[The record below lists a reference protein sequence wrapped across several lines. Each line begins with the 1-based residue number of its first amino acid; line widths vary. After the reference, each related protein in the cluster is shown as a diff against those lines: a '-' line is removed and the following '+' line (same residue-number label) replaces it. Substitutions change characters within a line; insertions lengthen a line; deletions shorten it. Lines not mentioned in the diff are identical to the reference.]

1 MLLGTHWCGICRMRM
16 TDESHTMLRCQMT
29 PPTRSPAGWL
39 AGRRRSMCHP
49 RRAHCSLSDDLSHSE
64 SHDHQNRLSSLL
76 DLSIL
81 QSGKCFALACTDL
94 CFLIQIHLLCAFVLF
109 RRQPQSN
116 QQLLCWEQWSKSHS
130 WTFSIVS
137 WWQFCFS
144 FWWIERVSASFS
156 KHRDAV
162 HDKHG
167 EHGHDAMSFGLRKC
181 NMTQIKRSF
190 ANCCRQ
196 CCKTDWNFTRNHL
209 SSWSWSSW
217 MGIFRVTWPTRQK
230 HATNT
235 WRWNQK
241 QI

>member
-1 MLLGTHWCGICRMRM
+1 MTHSTIAAVFGMKKVSIVFTTNTSDLDFPFVCHIFFSDHFGQAITRTQIKSLSLRTQMLLGTHWYGICRMRM

-116 QQLLCWEQWSKSHS
+116 QQLLC
-130 WTFSIVS
+130 
-137 WWQFCFS
+137 
-144 FWWIERVSASFS
+144 
-156 KHRDAV
+156 
-162 HDKHG
+162 
-167 EHGHDAMSFGLRKC
+167 
-181 NMTQIKRSF
+181 
-190 ANCCRQ
+190 
-196 CCKTDWNFTRNHL
+196 
-209 SSWSWSSW
+209 
-217 MGIFRVTWPTRQK
+217 
-230 HATNT
+230 
-235 WRWNQK
+235 
-241 QI
+241 